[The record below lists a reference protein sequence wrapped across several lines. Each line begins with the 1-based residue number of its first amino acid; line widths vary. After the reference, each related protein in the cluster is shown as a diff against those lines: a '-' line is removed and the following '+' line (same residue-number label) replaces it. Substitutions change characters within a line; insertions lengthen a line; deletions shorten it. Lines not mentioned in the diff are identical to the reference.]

1 LARHARRRRRD
12 RRFGPVLALVAAGS
26 ALLALPGAV
35 ALSPPPAAEPENLP
49 IVDIARTSPYAVD
62 ESVVADSSPPR
73 AVPRRLVIDAIGLDA
88 VIEPVELADDGSL
101 APPESA
107 SHVGWFS
114 QSSRPGELGPAVF
127 VGHLDSLDGP
137 AVSPVSGTLEVGDLV
152 RVGGAGGSSASY
164 AVSAV
169 DRYPRESFPTEAVYG
184 ATPESS
190 LRLITCGGPF
200 ERGTG
205 YADNVVVA
213 ATPVGG

>member
-1 LARHARRRRRD
+1 
-12 RRFGPVLALVAAGS
+12 VLALVAAGS

-35 ALSPPPAAEPENLP
+35 ALSPPPAAEPDNLP
-49 IVDIARTSPYAVD
+49 IVDIARTSPSAVD
-62 ESVVADSSPPR
+62 ESVVTDSSPPW

-107 SHVGWFS
+107 SRVGWFS

-137 AVSPVSGTLEVGDLV
+137 AVFARLRDLVVGDLV
-152 RVGGAGGSSASY
+152 RVGGADGSSASY
-164 AVSAV
+164 VVSAV

-184 ATPESS
+184 ATPEPSV
-190 LRLITCGGPF
+190 RLITCGGPF

>member
-1 LARHARRRRRD
+1 M
-12 RRFGPVLALVAAGS
+12 LALVAAGS

-35 ALSPPPAAEPENLP
+35 ALSTPPAAEPRNVP
-49 IVDIARTSPYAVD
+49 IVGMARTSPFAVD
-62 ESVVADSSPPR
+62 QGVVGSSPPQ
-73 AVPRRLVIDAIGLDA
+73 AVPRRLVIDAIGLDV

-101 APPESA
+101 EPPESA
-107 SHVGWFS
+107 SRVGWFS

-137 AVSPVSGTLEVGDLV
+137 AVFARLRDLVVGDVV
-152 RVGGAGGSSASY
+152 RVGGADGSSASY
-164 AVSAV
+164 MVSAV
-169 DRYPRESFPTEAVYG
+169 DRYPRESFPSEAVYG

-213 ATPVGG
+213 ATSVGG

>member
-1 LARHARRRRRD
+1 M
-12 RRFGPVLALVAAGS
+12 LALVAAGS
-26 ALLALPGAV
+26 AVLALPGAV
-35 ALSPPPAAEPENLP
+35 ALSPPPAAEPDNLP
-49 IVDIARTSPYAVD
+49 IVDIARTSSSAVD
-62 ESVVADSSPPR
+62 ESVVTDSSPSR
-73 AVPRRLVIDAIGLDA
+73 ALPRRLVIDAIGLDA

-107 SHVGWFS
+107 SRVGWFS

-127 VGHLDSLDGP
+127 VGHLDSRDGP
-137 AVSPVSGTLEVGDLV
+137 AVFARLRDLVVGDIV
-152 RVGGAGGSSASY
+152 RVGGADGSSASY
-164 AVSAV
+164 VVSAV

-184 ATPESS
+184 TTPESS

>member
-1 LARHARRRRRD
+1 M
-12 RRFGPVLALVAAGS
+12 LALVAAGS

-35 ALSPPPAAEPENLP
+35 ALSPPPAAGPDNP
-49 IVDIARTSPYAVD
+49 PVVGIARPSPSAVD
-62 ESVVADSSPPR
+62 QGVALDTLPPQP
-73 AVPRRLVIDAIGLDA
+73 VPGRLVIDAIGLDA
-88 VIEPVELADDGSL
+88 VIEPVEVADDGSL
-101 APPESA
+101 ATPESA
-107 SHVGWFS
+107 SRVGWFS

-127 VGHLDSLDGP
+127 VGHLDSVDGP
-137 AVSPVSGTLEVGDLV
+137 AVFARLRDLVVGDVL
-152 RVGGAGGSSASY
+152 RVGGADGSSASY
-164 AVSAV
+164 VVSAV
-169 DRYPRESFPTEAVYG
+169 ERYPRESFPTEAVYG

>member
-1 LARHARRRRRD
+1 
-12 RRFGPVLALVAAGS
+12 
-26 ALLALPGAV
+26 
-35 ALSPPPAAEPENLP
+35 
-49 IVDIARTSPYAVD
+49 
-62 ESVVADSSPPR
+62 
-73 AVPRRLVIDAIGLDA
+73 LVIDAIGLDA
-88 VIEPVELADDGSL
+88 AIEPVGLADDGSL

-107 SHVGWFS
+107 SRVGWFS

-137 AVSPVSGTLEVGDLV
+137 AVFARLRDLVVGDLV
-152 RVGGAGGSSASY
+152 RVGRADGSSASY
-164 AVSAV
+164 VVSAV

-205 YADNVVVA
+205 YAHNVVVA

>member
-1 LARHARRRRRD
+1 ML
-12 RRFGPVLALVAAGS
+12 PLVAAGS

-35 ALSPPPAAEPENLP
+35 ALSPPPAAEPDNLP
-49 IVDIARTSPYAVD
+49 IVRTARASPSAVD
-62 ESVVADSSPPR
+62 QGVVVDSSPPQ
-73 AVPRRLVIDAIGLDA
+73 AAPRQLVIDAIGLDA
-88 VIEPVELADDGSL
+88 AIEPVELADDGSL

-107 SHVGWFS
+107 SRVGWFS

-137 AVSPVSGTLEVGDLV
+137 AVFARLRDLVVGDV
-152 RVGGAGGSSASY
+152 VKVGGADGSSASY
-164 AVSAV
+164 VVSAV

-184 ATPESS
+184 AAPESS

>member
-1 LARHARRRRRD
+1 ML
-12 RRFGPVLALVAAGS
+12 VLVAAGS
-26 ALLALPGAV
+26 ALLALPAVV
-35 ALSPPPAAEPENLP
+35 ALSPPPASEPDNLP
-49 IVDIARTSPYAVD
+49 IVGSARTSRSAVD
-62 ESVVADSSPPR
+62 QGVIANSSPPQ
-73 AVPRRLVIDAIGLDA
+73 AVPRQLVIDAIGLDA

-107 SHVGWFS
+107 SRVGWFS

-137 AVSPVSGTLEVGDLV
+137 AVFARLRDLVIGDVV
-152 RVGGAGGSSASY
+152 RVGGADGSSASY
-164 AVSAV
+164 VVSAV

-213 ATPVGG
+213 ATPAGG